1 MMNCEQE
8 FLMQTNNIEQK
19 IMNLLSMAQR
29 ANKLVSGEFAVE
41 KAVPTGKIKLLLV
54 ASDTSEAGKKQY
66 NDMALSYN
74 VPLYFV
80 LTKDELGQC
89 IGKAH
94 RAVAGVLDNG
104 FSKALKELLNTM
116 DKN

>member
-41 KAVPTGKIKLLLV
+41 KAVPAGKIKLLLV

-66 NDMALSYN
+66 NDMALNYN